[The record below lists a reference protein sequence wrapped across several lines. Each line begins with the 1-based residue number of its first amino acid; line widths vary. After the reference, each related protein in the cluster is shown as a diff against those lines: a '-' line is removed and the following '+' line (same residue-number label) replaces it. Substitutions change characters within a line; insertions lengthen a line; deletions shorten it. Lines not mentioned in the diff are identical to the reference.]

1 LRFLNRRQCH
11 FNHEKMNNPNISVF
25 FFILFIITS
34 CSNKTNIEV
43 QNNVSEIQ
51 SSINYFSDSLLRTN
65 NKILE
70 DYLEKYQLEKCGN
83 QNYTNKQLRDD
94 FKGIRIIKNIRNNA
108 QQDTVFVVPSF
119 NYCDDG
125 EAYVFYDRCIP
136 RLLTDSYCCNPDN
149 LFVIDDINEDGIN
162 EIGIY
167 YSSCVSRYKSLRI
180 FSLKQNSWNEITRS
194 TFDIH
199 TQDPD
204 KVNFSDLVRKV
215 GKNQFRICQF
225 EDGRKEWITV
235 IMK

>member
-1 LRFLNRRQCH
+1 
-11 FNHEKMNNPNISVF
+11 MNNLNISAF
-25 FFILFIITS
+25 FFILLIITS
-34 CSNKTNIEV
+34 CSNKTKV
-43 QNNVSEIQ
+43 DAQNNVSEIQ
-51 SSINYFSDSLLRTN
+51 SSIKYFSDSLLMAN
-65 NKILE
+65 NDILE
-70 DYLEKYQLEKCGN
+70 DYLEKYQSEKCGN
-83 QNYTNKQLRDD
+83 QNYTNKQLKDN
-94 FKGIRIIKNIRNNA
+94 FKGIKIIKNIRNNA

-125 EAYVFYDRCIP
+125 ESYVFYDKSIP

-180 FSLKQNSWNEITRS
+180 FSLKQNYWHEIARS
-194 TFDIH
+194 MFDIN

-204 KVNFSDLVRKV
+204 KVEFGDLVLKIE
-215 GKNQFRICQF
+215 KNQFKICNF
-225 EDGRKEWITV
+225 EDGKTEWKIV